1 MGIDFKNQKAL
12 YEQIENDIKSKI
24 SNGELNIGDQIGS
37 QHQLSEEYNV
47 SLITVKRALANLIS
61 EGILF
66 SRVGKGT
73 YVARKGKAVDISK
86 HKSIGLV
93 LRDLRHPFFSLIV
106 QSIEAKAYQMGYNL
120 LLSSSSG
127 KQEKEEAQITHFEN
141 IGVEGLIIASM
152 NLMYRATEN
161 IISLHKRN
169 FPYVM
174 VSYVKDPFIYY
185 IGTDNERGA
194 YMATEHLIKL
204 NYKKIGYVNGGKG
217 NLLGILRQ
225 KGYKKALKDYGFK
238 VDNNL
243 IFDLGLNADRFKS
256 GFELAENFK
265 SFKTVPDALF
275 FYTDLAALGFQQ
287 AAINSGLKIPGD
299 IALIG
304 FDDIDLAKYAPSP
317 LTTIKQNTEKIGAL
331 AVESIINRM
340 EGKETP
346 VRVILEPEL
355 VIRNS
360 CGATQREDKNKKAAV

>member
-1 MGIDFKNQKAL
+1 MGIDFKSQKAL
-12 YEQIENDIKSKI
+12 YEQIENDIKAKI
-24 SNGELNIGDQIGS
+24 SKGELNIGDQIGS
-37 QHQLSEEYNV
+37 QHQLSKEYNV
-47 SLITVKRALANLIS
+47 SLITVKRALANLIG

-93 LRDLRHPFFSLIV
+93 LRDLKHPFFSLIV
-106 QSIEAKAYQMGYNL
+106 QSIEAKAYQLGYNV

-127 KQEKEEAQITHFEN
+127 KQEKEEGQITHFEN

-161 IISLHKRN
+161 IINLHKRK

-185 IGTDNERGA
+185 VGTDNEKGA
-194 YMATEHLIKL
+194 YIATEHLIKL

-217 NLLGILRQ
+217 NLLGMLRRN
-225 KGYKKALKDYGFK
+225 GYKKALKDYGHK
-238 VDNNL
+238 INDNFLFNL
-243 IFDLGLNADRFKS
+243 DLNADRFKS
-256 GFELAENFK
+256 GFELGINFK
-265 SFKTVPDALF
+265 NLKNAPDALF

-287 AAINSGLKIPGD
+287 GIINSGLKIPDD
-299 IALIG
+299 IAVVG

-317 LTTIKQNTEKIGAL
+317 LTTIKQNTEKIGEL

-340 EGKETP
+340 ENNDSP
-346 VRVILEPEL
+346 VRVLLEPEL
-355 VIRNS
+355 IIRSS
-360 CGATQREDKNKKAAV
+360 CGSSQKISKDKKTAV